1 MVTRKKRSERW
12 AEELRARLYHYI
24 YDDVTRPDGTV
35 VPLTPAR
42 DVAPLM
48 RLLRELESSDEAAPK
63 VKSAVDEI
71 EERRR
76 RRQAR

>member
-1 MVTRKKRSERW
+1 MVKRKAKSSRW

-24 YDDVTRPDGTV
+24 YDDVTKPDGTV

-48 RLLRELESSDEAAPK
+48 RLLRELESGDESAGR

-76 RRQAR
+76 LRGAQ